1 MKNLDS
7 FKLNKKQMG
16 MIAGGKTRCVSYNRD
31 TDEMKHYEY
40 DDKDVA
46 EAREDVIEDEVNA
59 HNRVNVACWNE

>member
-7 FKLNKKQMG
+7 FKLDKNQMNK
-16 MIAGGKTRCVSYNRD
+16 INGGKTRCVSYNRD

-59 HNRVNVACWNE
+59 HNRVNVACWKE

>member
-7 FKLNKKQMG
+7 FKLDKNQMNK
-16 MIAGGKTRCVSYNRD
+16 INGGKTRCVSYNRD

-46 EAREDVIEDEVNA
+46 EAREDVIEDE
-59 HNRVNVACWNE
+59 EMLITE